1 MLRWAGSSESHPLKL
16 RYTAVGEELGLLAH
30 IPSCWSW
37 TSGTSPPNEK
47 IVLRVQESFV
57 FVCAVL
63 AIICGL
69 VTSFPAA
76 EVLWRRTTLSP
87 ALYLAESWIKLGRFT
102 RICSS
107 GPYRFRLVFIPEDT
121 ACSRPSRFREAD
133 NRRHSFPFGG
143 VVVVSFE
150 ETLAKRQKNKWIYSL
165 FLCSKRQMVSTLMC
179 SCLGVFVFCWLV
191 CFLLSPQWL
200 ALPINGNRK
209 AELLR
214 PLEQMFS
221 ACLLSRKLKVEFH
234 PWDYSWISEVR
245 AMQIS

>member
-1 MLRWAGSSESHPLKL
+1 MSRKFRIPPPQTQVHCSGWGAGPACSYPVLLKLDFRDKSSEWKNC
-16 RYTAVGEELGLLAH
+16 
-30 IPSCWSW
+30 PSRSR
-37 TSGTSPPNEK
+37 
-47 IVLRVQESFV
+47 IVC
-57 FVCAVL
+57 VCAVL

-107 GPYRFRLVFIPEDT
+107 GPYRFCLVFIPEDT